1 MSLIFLRNI
10 KEKIITEHFKVKYL
24 YVGALKVNI
33 YLYYNIYYTPSNL
46 VIYKLLPKLENTGS
60 SERGDLA

>member
-33 YLYYNIYYTPSNL
+33 YLRYNIYYTPSNL
-46 VIYKLLPKLENTGS
+46 L
-60 SERGDLA
+60 DQ